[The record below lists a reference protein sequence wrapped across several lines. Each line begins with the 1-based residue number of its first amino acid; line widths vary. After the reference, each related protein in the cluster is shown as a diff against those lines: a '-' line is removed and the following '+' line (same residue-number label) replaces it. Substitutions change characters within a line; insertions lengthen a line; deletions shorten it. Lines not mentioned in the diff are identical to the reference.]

1 MNKQQIFNETKAYE
15 ERQLQS
21 YKDIYTT
28 CSQKYSNYR
37 SIKKL
42 KEYTLPQHKY
52 DKCGIIPEMSLIW
65 YAYNYRLSLFR
76 YETNEYEEICTFTS
90 KVLYAD
96 IFVPKSGIF
105 NHKIIYC
112 FVVITEEQVILYG
125 VDNEFLLINTNFVA
139 SVPSKTLCYNIR
151 NGSIFLGCE
160 NGNVYEVIYKSL
172 DLWSFRMMYLY
183 CPTTSLVSSLVPQVF
198 KRKKPRIVAMS
209 SYKRFLVTLSKT
221 ITVFNIEG
229 GIFKVKD
236 IPVYKEYVNIQII
249 EERNNEV
256 FFYCVLKDGTRDFYD
271 TKHLFSKECYIEES
285 TNKSNDDSSNKIVTH
300 DKYYIISQKNKY
312 EGSFIHF
319 ISYNKFQDCN
329 LDRSKPCENQESFSL
344 SDDIL
349 EIYIYKDIL
358 YLISSTKLIF
368 YNICNLKKYISV
380 SRVEEIYNMFKNLGE
395 RESLALYFDLVS
407 LNYDISKLEY
417 LCVKINENHLKGLF
431 SFIYRQI
438 KSFMDIPVYKV
449 IEDDVY
455 KNMMDKTVMKFKNL
469 IKKLKS
475 AEFALG
481 ISVMDYFNQTV
492 YYVNHLNEYS
502 INLQNKT
509 FNNLVF
515 GNEDIFKRSTLN
527 ELMDIYKT
535 NQNIDTLIN
544 QLSNKSPDYLPLNEI
559 YYHKGFDLLKKYP
572 SKEKIWESLKNFKN
586 VPYSKEIIEKYND
599 LKFYTGSVILLRKH
613 FSIDMDYEEQVNL
626 LRSCIKCNGSIM
638 SGLEDKREDFLYPFL
653 DALCANLQEKEINE
667 ECLCCDIKTSMKLSE
682 IIKLDIS
689 NDINCRSSYDKKIPS
704 NIYDSSKTITSNI
717 YDSSKKI
724 LANTGDKKEGSFLS
738 RYLQEKSEEDSDP
751 LIYELYWKYCA
762 YRDDRINA
770 VKSLLYLIDQK
781 PITLE
786 KRIDLLQKART
797 VSLHTPYQEIIKNRN
812 NLLKVQLE
820 LLERGED
827 SKHVKLLLLSADS
840 LFNDYAYKYPDLS
853 LKIIDQC
860 TFTNKKVLEDLW
872 KKVLDGD
879 FKSAVNFLI
888 SNKFSGSALDCE
900 IIGNIL
906 LNKMS
911 KEDKLSKTLF
921 LVGFT
926 YKEVQKFIEHKIKKE
941 EDSEFRNFLVE
952 DFRSSSEDKGYCK
965 KLEQYCIA
973 N

>member
-21 YKDIYTT
+21 YKEIYST
-28 CSQKYSNYR
+28 CSQGYSNYR

-42 KEYTLPQHKY
+42 KEYTLPQNKY
-52 DKCGIIPEMSLIW
+52 DRCGIIPEMSLIW

-76 YETNEYEEICTFTS
+76 YESNEYEEISTFTS

-105 NHKIIYC
+105 NHKISFC
-112 FVVITEEQVILYG
+112 FVVFTEEQVILYG
-125 VDNEFLLINTNFVA
+125 VDNNFALFNTNFVA

-172 DLWSFRMMYLY
+172 DSWYFRMMYLY
-183 CPTTSLVSSLVPQVF
+183 CPTASLISNLVPQVF
-198 KRKKPRIVAMS
+198 KRKKSRIIAMS
-209 SYKRFLVTLSKT
+209 SHKRFLVALSKT
-221 ITVFNIEG
+221 VTVYNIEG

-236 IPVYKEYVNIQII
+236 IPVYKEYVDIHII
-249 EERNNEV
+249 EEKNNEV
-256 FFYCVLKDGTRDFYD
+256 FFYCVLEDGTRDFYD
-271 TKHLFSKECYIEES
+271 TKHLFSKRCYIEES
-285 TNKSNDDSSNKIVTH
+285 TNKSNDDSFNRIMTH
-300 DKYYIISQKNKY
+300 DQYYIIIQKNKY
-312 EGSFIHF
+312 QGSFIHF

-368 YNICNLKKYISV
+368 YEICNLKRYISV
-380 SRVEEIYNMFKNLGE
+380 SRVEEVYNMFKNLGE

-407 LNYDISKLEY
+407 LNCDISKLEY

-438 KSFMDIPVYKV
+438 KSFIDIPVYKV
-449 IEDDVY
+449 LEDDVY
-455 KNMMDKTVMKFKNL
+455 KNMIDKTVQKFRNL
-469 IKKLKS
+469 TLKLKS
-475 AEFALG
+475 SEFSSG
-481 ISVMDYFNQTV
+481 IAVMDYFNQTV
-492 YYVNHLNEYS
+492 FYVNLLNEYS

-515 GNEDIFKRSTLN
+515 SNEDLFKKSTLN

-572 SKEKIWESLKNFKN
+572 SKDKLWESLKNFKN

-599 LKFYTGSVILLRKH
+599 LKFYTGSVILLRKY
-613 FSIDMDYEEQVNL
+613 FNINLDYEEKVNL

-638 SGLEDKREDFLYPFL
+638 NGLEDKREDFLYPFL
-653 DALCANLQEKEINE
+653 DALCANLKEKEINE
-667 ECLCCDIKTSMKLSE
+667 ECLCCDIKTSMKLPE
-682 IIKLDIS
+682 IIKLDVS
-689 NDINCRSSYDKKIPS
+689 SSINCD
-704 NIYDSSKTITSNI
+704 
-717 YDSSKKI
+717 
-724 LANTGDKKEGSFLS
+724 GKEISFLS

-770 VKSLLYLIDQK
+770 VKSLLYLIDYK

-786 KRIDLLQKART
+786 KRIDLLQKAKT
-797 VSLHTPYQEIIKNRN
+797 VSLHTPYQEVIRNRN

-827 SKHVKLLLLSADS
+827 SKNIKLTLLSADS
-840 LFNDYAYKYPDLS
+840 LFNDYSYKYPDLS
-853 LKIIDQC
+853 LRIIDQC

-888 SNKFSGSALDCE
+888 SNRFSGSALDCE

-911 KEDKLSKTLF
+911 KEDKLSKSLL

-926 YKEVQKFIEHKIKKE
+926 YKEVQKFIEHRIKKE
-941 EDSEFRNFLVE
+941 EDPEFRSFLVE

-965 KLEQYCIA
+965 KLEQYCVA